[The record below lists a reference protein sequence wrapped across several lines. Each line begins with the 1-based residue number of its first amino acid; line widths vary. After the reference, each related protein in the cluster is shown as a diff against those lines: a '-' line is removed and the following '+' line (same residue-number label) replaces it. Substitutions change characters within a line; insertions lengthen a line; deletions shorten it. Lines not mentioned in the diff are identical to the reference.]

1 MSSLEVVY
9 LAYQINTTELALTSF
24 CLVGGRIW
32 EMVGKLNA
40 IAPRVTKTGLL
51 SNCKNSGNDFI
62 RFIDSRFRGTP
73 GYLEQVEIDTKNFL
87 GNFPESCEIH
97 AIYASGDFD
106 WLATTPDDSL
116 WTLVL
121 PRTKL
126 GPDRQHYFEPE
137 NVENQ
142 IYTHVKV
149 TIYPD
154 GGLKRVR
161 ILGRKAEH
169 SAVMENSQCL
179 SCTPDVPR
187 LVTIPIVPLT
197 ADAYR
202 PFGQVIQAYEG
213 DSKPN
218 DVKVTPANGG
228 TAQKFHK
235 LSLLKSSYPCE
246 AGATTGIS
254 VYRCQPLEDFKD
266 GTTVLK
272 VLERHLYTSQVF
284 IPMGNGSDSGSDT
297 PGGAFL
303 VVVAQNGPN
312 DRPDMSTLKAFLAN
326 ATQGISYNPGIWRK
340 TLSSLPG

>member
-9 LAYQINTTELALTSF
+9 LAYQINTTELVLTSF
-24 CLVGGRIW
+24 CPVEGRIW

-40 IAPRVTKTGLL
+40 VVPRATETGL
-51 SNCKNSGNDFI
+51 SFSCKNFGNDFI
-62 RFIDSRFRGTP
+62 QFIDSRFRGTS

-97 AIYASGDFD
+97 ATYASGDFD
-106 WLATTPDDSL
+106 WLATTSDDSR

-126 GPDRQHYFEPE
+126 GPDRQHYFELE

-169 SAVMENSQCL
+169 STVMENSQSL
-179 SCTPDVPR
+179 SCALDPPH

-202 PFGQVIQAYEG
+202 PFGQVIQAYES

-235 LSLLKSSYPCE
+235 LSLLKASYSSE

-272 VLERHLYTSQVF
+272 VLERHLYTSQAF
-284 IPMGNGSDSGSDT
+284 IPMGNGSGGGSNVPD
-297 PGGAFL
+297 GAFL
-303 VVVAQNGPN
+303 VVAAQNGPN
-312 DRPDMSTLKAFLAN
+312 DRPDMSTLCAFLAS

-340 TLSSLPG
+340 T